1 MSDEYK
7 DRYNIRTLLM
17 TLPSYYRQCN
27 NTLVEE
33 EVEEV
38 ERIEDFWSQ
47 RGHRMETT
55 AFGNLEI
62 TWS

>member
-1 MSDEYK
+1 
-7 DRYNIRTLLM
+7 M

-55 AFGNLEI
+55 AFGNLGI